1 MANDTPDPYG
11 DDPTTT
17 LSSDTRWTYIAS
29 VLSAIVITSLP
40 VVIVGTGLGLMTVA
54 GISQGWLIL
63 YSTVVLMAATWV
75 FGEETL
81 NAVRRAR
88 ENNKE

>member
-17 LSSDTRWTYIAS
+17 LSSETRWTYIAS
-29 VLSAIVITSLP
+29 VLSAIVIISLP
-40 VVIVGTGLGLMTVA
+40 ILTIGTALGIMTLA

-88 ENNKE
+88 ENEEQ